1 MAAHELM
8 NMEPIGTSMLFWKG
22 WKSSLLSVTPETSD
36 MPLSKPGLKKQIMQ
50 AAYHLMVT

>member
-36 MPLSKPGLKKQIMQ
+36 MPLSKPGLKKQTMQ
-50 AAYHLMVT
+50 AEYHLMVT